1 MIVLQKGPSLIAKL
15 RNKMQTRYA
24 LQRQLWVAIKQEKQK
39 KKSNLEKKKN
49 KKNPLSSTQS
59 PISMP
64 FLTLPVYK
72 RRKKSLKA
80 TQPTTTALKPL
91 RKPNKLSTDKMTA
104 KAS

>member
-49 KKNPLSSTQS
+49 KKNP
-59 PISMP
+59 
-64 FLTLPVYK
+64 
-72 RRKKSLKA
+72 
-80 TQPTTTALKPL
+80 
-91 RKPNKLSTDKMTA
+91 
-104 KAS
+104 